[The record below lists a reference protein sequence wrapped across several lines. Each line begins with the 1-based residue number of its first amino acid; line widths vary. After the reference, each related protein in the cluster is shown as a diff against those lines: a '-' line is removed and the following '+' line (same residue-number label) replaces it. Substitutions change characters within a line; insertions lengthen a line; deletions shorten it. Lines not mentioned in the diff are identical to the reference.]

1 MELLLELLFRV
12 TINMLPE
19 LTEREI
25 EILTLISQGLTITEI
40 AEKLYL
46 SEHTVIT
53 HKRNLFSKLHARNSA
68 HLVTRGYEY
77 GFL

>member
-1 MELLLELLFRV
+1 MELLSELLCLV

>member
-1 MELLLELLFRV
+1 
-12 TINMLPE
+12 MLPE

-68 HLVTRGYEY
+68 HLVKKGYEY
-77 GFL
+77 GLL